1 MPNKTA
7 KYRIQD
13 KNKRHAAIKKWKREQ
28 KKKRKELRDGKN
40 EKPRIWMA

>member
-1 MPNKTA
+1 MPNKKA
-7 KYRIQD
+7 KYRKQD
-13 KNKRHAAIKKWKREQ
+13 RKKRREAIKKWKREQ